1 MAALAIAPKHSWDT
15 LGTMSFVHTCNES
28 GLFSE
33 KALDTLT
40 RFPMVTVEKGQG
52 FNAPCPPGKSAPCAE
67 DKIIAQL
74 AAVKKRNSSVATIFY
89 MNSVLSWY
97 FYHMNTVMHA
107 HRAWQ
112 LNDSKTGRPVLA
124 PGDKHFNPPKDGM
137 LVFAHNVPAM
147 QTFWIDTCLNAT
159 RTGLVDGCF
168 SDSAPA
174 RAELLDLLLPPLPCA
189 AAHFAHLARLAT

>member
-1 MAALAIAPKHSWDT
+1 MPS
-15 LGTMSFVHTCNES
+15 
-28 GLFSE
+28 
-33 KALDTLT
+33 T
-40 RFPMVTVEKGQG
+40 R
-52 FNAPCPPGKSAPCAE
+52 
-67 DKIIAQL
+67 
-74 AAVKKRNSSVATIFY
+74 R
-89 MNSVLSWY
+89 Y
-97 FYHMNTVMHA
+97 FYNMDTVMHA